1 MMRFYKEDIN
11 NVIRVCKS
19 NLSGLNEKE
28 VLNNRIE
35 FGLNQLEETKQIPWY
50 IIFINQF
57 KDFLVLLLIIAAFV
71 SAMMGKFEST
81 VVIFAVLILN
91 AVLGTVQHIKAEQS
105 LKSLK
110 ALSAPTAKV
119 LRAGIVTQIPSIDV
133 VVGDILII
141 EAGDFISADARL
153 IEANSLQVGESAL
166 TGESTSVDKTI
177 DTINEIE
184 VATADQRNMIFSSSH
199 VTYGRGKAVV
209 THVGKETEI
218 GKIATLL
225 STAKE
230 KSTPLQENLD
240 DFGKKLALIIL
251 IISSFVFISGIVK
264 GTPIMD
270 ALMFAISLAVAAIPE
285 ALSSIVT
292 IVLALGTKKIADN
305 NAIIRKLHAVEMLGT
320 ISVICSDKTGTLT
333 QNKMTVQSIYTDHL
347 LVKVDDIDISN
358 KLQHQIVL
366 SGLLCS
372 DAVTV
377 QDKEIGDPTEVALI
391 NLGEKFSMD
400 ELIQRKQT
408 PRISELPFDS
418 DRKLMSTLQFIGH
431 KKTVFTK
438 GALDVL
444 IKRSKYIETSDG
456 VRELSDAD
464 KQKFYDINFDL
475 SNQGLRVLAFAWK
488 NIEEN
493 ALSLNDENE
502 MTIFGLV
509 AMMDPPRVESKS
521 AVQQC
526 INAGIK
532 PVMITGDHKITA
544 SAIAREIGILKEGDL
559 AVEGIEIENLTE
571 SQLQELVPKVSVF
584 ARVSPEHK
592 IRIVSAWQDLNHV
605 VAMTGDGV
613 NDAPALKRA
622 HVGIAMGITGTEV
635 AKDAASMVLMDDNF
649 STIVKAINNG
659 RSIFSNI
666 KNAIRFLLS
675 GNTAGIMA
683 VLYAS
688 IAGLNAPFSPVHL
701 LFINLLTDSLPAIA
715 IGLEPAHGNLMNKKP
730 RNAKKSIIDRHFIKS
745 ILFEGFI
752 IAFATMS
759 AYYIGLSQG
768 DHHVASTMA
777 FITLSLTRLIHG
789 LTCRMEEP
797 LNMKNIMSNPWI
809 FIALFTG
816 IILLGSVILIKPLHA
831 LLEVSVLTFNQLLS
845 IIVISV
851 IPLILFQIIKRVENY
866 INVKNGKIK

>member
-1 MMRFYKEDIN
+1 MRFYKEDIN